1 MYCCLNA
8 TALTGLIWY
17 QDNQVPKQDHQKD
30 APPKLI
36 FGIITVST
44 SRTIAE
50 DKSGHWMKESAQE
63 QGHEVVAH
71 LVIPDDYDL
80 IARTVS
86 ECVSAYSPHIL
97 LMTGGTGLS
106 PADVT
111 IEAVRPLFSKELT
124 AFGALFAQLSFEEIN
139 AAAMLSRATAGVIH
153 DTVVFCL
160 PGSLNAC
167 KMACNRLIFPEA
179 GHVAA
184 HVRTKP
190 LSKN

>member
-1 MYCCLNA
+1 MS
-8 TALTGLIWY
+8 
-17 QDNQVPKQDHQKD
+17 KQEHQKD
-30 APPKLI
+30 APPELTV
-36 FGIITVST
+36 GIITVST
-44 SRTIAE
+44 TRTIAE
-50 DKSGHWMKESAQE
+50 DKSGQWMKQSARE
-63 QGHEVVAH
+63 QGHEVIAYQ
-71 LVIPDDYDL
+71 VIPDDYEL
-80 IARTVS
+80 IAQTVS
-86 ECVSAYSPHIL
+86 ECIDAYSPHIL

-111 IEAVRPLFSKELT
+111 IEAVRPMFSKELT

-139 AAAMLSRATAGVIH
+139 SAAMLSRATAGVIH

-179 GHVAA
+179 CHVAA